1 MVNTSILWNDVV
13 RMINHWAA
21 TPENGYL
28 GSDYGGG
35 TVLNQ
40 YLNASSL
47 EDNSKTLIKKLK
59 KDVPYLEG
67 LDVSV
72 VLTNASCIQISVGS
86 DSTIILMKSSR
97 V

>member
-1 MVNTSILWNDVV
+1 MVNTSILWDDVV
-13 RMINHWAA
+13 GMINHWAA
-21 TPENGYL
+21 TRENGYL

-40 YLNASSL
+40 YLNASNIEESARV
-47 EDNSKTLIKKLK
+47 LIEKLK

-67 LDVSV
+67 FNVSV
-72 VLTNASCIQISVGS
+72 ALTNASCIRISVGS
-86 DSTIILMKSSR
+86 DSTVILMKSSC